1 MPPNEKNFTF
11 WKHLIG
17 NLDYFKMLSED
28 PNSETFQ
35 TILINAIKDHN
46 QKTKVLSPF
55 EFANGTVWEISY
67 LKNKVKDTAYL
78 IHYNTAEGKT
88 PDESREMKIQQM
100 KENGH
105 WYVD

>member
-1 MPPNEKNFTF
+1 
-11 WKHLIG
+11 
-17 NLDYFKMLSED
+17 
-28 PNSETFQ
+28 
-35 TILINAIKDHN
+35 LINAIKDHN